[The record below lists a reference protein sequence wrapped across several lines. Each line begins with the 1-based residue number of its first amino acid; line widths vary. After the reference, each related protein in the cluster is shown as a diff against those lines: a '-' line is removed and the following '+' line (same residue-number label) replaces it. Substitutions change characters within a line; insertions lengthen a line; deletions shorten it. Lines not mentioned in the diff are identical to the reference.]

1 MSRIRVDDS
10 AEYWWSLPC
19 SLLRDS
25 RLSYEARGV
34 ACHLLSLGRN
44 WQLRAVALPRVLHDQ
59 SRAKGHLGRD
69 LCRRILRELEDAGYL
84 ARRKFQ
90 DEEGLWR
97 WESVLT
103 PISQKVSQT
112 SMAGLAGD
120 GETVDGTSVAG
131 QGGDIGVGEYKE
143 EVVVKNIKPLLQ
155 TGAVDNSPK
164 TGEASALLDLS
175 HPSLLPYLRVISDVT
190 RRFGPSLSAQQIQ
203 LVADELAGVLAGQH
217 QPVHAL

>member
-1 MSRIRVDDS
+1 MSRIRIDDS

-19 SLLRDS
+19 SLLRDA

-103 PISQKVSQT
+103 PVSQKVPQT

-131 QGGDIGVGEYKE
+131 QGGDVVRLDGVR
-143 EVVVKNIKPLLQ
+143 L
-155 TGAVDNSPK
+155 
-164 TGEASALLDLS
+164 
-175 HPSLLPYLRVISDVT
+175 
-190 RRFGPSLSAQQIQ
+190 
-203 LVADELAGVLAGQH
+203 
-217 QPVHAL
+217 